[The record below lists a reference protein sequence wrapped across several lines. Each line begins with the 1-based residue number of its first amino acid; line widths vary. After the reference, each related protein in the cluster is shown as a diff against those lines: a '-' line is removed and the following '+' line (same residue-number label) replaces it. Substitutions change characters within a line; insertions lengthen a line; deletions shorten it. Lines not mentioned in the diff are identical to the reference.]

1 MSQSTGRLLA
11 LLELLQA
18 QPGLT
23 GPQLAE
29 RLGVD
34 ERTVRRYAAA
44 LADLGLPVRAGRGRY
59 GGYRL
64 APGFRLPPLMLGD
77 DEAIAVVLGLLAAG
91 RLGLGTADVARESAL
106 AKIERVLPAALRSR
120 VGALRE
126 TLGFTLPAR
135 AAAAPLSVWDL
146 LTLAESAREHRRVAL
161 TYRSWRGEASA
172 RDFDPYGVVFH
183 LGRWYTTGLDH
194 RSGELRTLRLDRIG
208 SIVPGGDRFA
218 PPASFDPAAHVLA
231 SLAAVP
237 YQHEVEVLLRAAPAE
252 VRRRVPPTAGTV
264 RAADGGSVLTCR
276 AERLDGMARMLAGL
290 GWDFVVLRP
299 QELRVEVAKLG
310 RRLVAL
316 SDAAAS
322 DGGDAWRAVDQ

>member
-1 MSQSTGRLLA
+1 MSQSTGKVLA

-23 GPQLAE
+23 GPQLAQ

-34 ERTVRRYAAA
+34 ERTVRRYLAG

-64 APGFRLPPLMLGD
+64 ASGFRLPPLMLGD
-77 DEAIAVVLGLLAAG
+77 DEAVAVVLGLLAAA
-91 RLGLGTADVARESAL
+91 RLGLGVGANAQAARESAL
-106 AKIERVLPAALRSR
+106 AKIERVLPAALRER
-120 VGALRE
+120 VRAVRE

-135 AAAAPLSVWDL
+135 DAPDPPAARHL
-146 LTLAESAREHRRVAL
+146 LTLGEAARDRRRVAL
-161 TYRSWRGEASA
+161 TYRSWRGEDSE

-183 LGRWYTTGLDH
+183 AGRWYATGLDH
-194 RSGELRTLRLDRIG
+194 RSGELRTLRMDRIG
-208 SIVPGGDRFA
+208 SVVAGTERFDPPPG
-218 PPASFDPAAHVLA
+218 SFDAVGHVVGA
-231 SLAAVP
+231 LAAVP
-237 YQHEVEVLLRAAPAE
+237 YRHEVEVLIRATTAE
-252 VRRRVPPTAGTV
+252 VLRRVPATVGTV
-264 RAADGGSVLTCR
+264 RPADGGTLLACR

-299 QELRVEVAKLG
+299 DELRAEVAALG

-316 SDAAAS
+316 SGTA
-322 DGGDAWRAVDQ
+322 GD